1 MPSLCISEI
10 FWIFYSEHILL
21 IRKKEGL
28 RFVFCTKEI
37 CICCFFKS
45 PVLHGAIIRIGIEE
59 ENTERKR
66 KVFALT
72 LKPHKLPAPACSSVI
87 IDAPNRTQKQVPLCL
102 LCHPSV
108 ASMTSGQTGR
118 LPSIPKRV
126 SSLELPAW
134 TSPSVVRFS
143 WDCETGTQRI
153 HQASPQ
159 LNFLWPHVLRVYT
172 CMGFPPV
179 HFWHHILPSL
189 KQLRQ
194 PINEGWAHLTLFFRT
209 MIYQNSIFCAFR
221 HFLSSLPFSPSY
233 LKGDFFQR
241 WREWSESPLLNAPK
255 LMSPLPSQL
264 ERLPGKVRAVL
275 VYRVSGP
282 FSSPRHLPV
291 MQLCLCAAAA
301 AWNIIFPPFSAWQ
314 TPI

>member
-1 MPSLCISEI
+1 MLVNISRIAFFMQFSEFSTVNTYSLSEKKKA
-10 FWIFYSEHILL
+10 YIL
-21 IRKKEGL
+21 
-28 RFVFCTKEI
+28 FFCTKEI

-45 PVLHGAIIRIGIEE
+45 PVLHGDIIRIGIEE

-153 HQASPQ
+153 HQASPP

-179 HFWHHILPSL
+179 HF
-189 KQLRQ
+189 
-194 PINEGWAHLTLFFRT
+194 
-209 MIYQNSIFCAFR
+209 
-221 HFLSSLPFSPSY
+221 
-233 LKGDFFQR
+233 
-241 WREWSESPLLNAPK
+241 
-255 LMSPLPSQL
+255 
-264 ERLPGKVRAVL
+264 
-275 VYRVSGP
+275 
-282 FSSPRHLPV
+282 
-291 MQLCLCAAAA
+291 
-301 AWNIIFPPFSAWQ
+301 
-314 TPI
+314 